1 MHKSNSLNVSEK
13 TQSADNIL
21 FNIEN
26 LSIKSYDEELKI
38 AKKLHSRVG
47 QKLVKPSCRK
57 DGEILKLLDD
67 IEKTVKCV

>member
-13 TQSADNIL
+13 TQSADII

-57 DGEILKLLDD
+57 DEEILKLLDD